1 MNSPMLIKLNKK
13 NYDLLKSIDFSSFE
27 SLEVS
32 LKFNDKELTFE
43 TDNIMMLQIAL
54 NYEIS
59 LNGMTKD
66 QEECTVYGRKL
77 YALYDEIIYLI
88 ER

>member
-1 MNSPMLIKLNKK
+1 MDNRTSFKLSKK

-32 LKFNDKELTFE
+32 LKFNDKDLTFE
-43 TDNIMMLQIAL
+43 TDDIMMLQIAL

-59 LNGMTKD
+59 LNGLTKD
-66 QEECTVYGRKL
+66 QEECTEYGRKL
-77 YALYDEIIYLI
+77 YALYDEIYYQI
-88 ER
+88 E